1 MIARFNLI
9 FEIDVDS
16 IAESDEFKDN
26 LKKSGFTLEEYVDA
40 KTLELKK
47 HYFEEKLAEGF
58 TNISCEAE
66 IIIEE

>member
-26 LKKSGFTLEEYVDA
+26 LKKSGITLEEYVET
-40 KTLELKK
+40 KTLELKN
-47 HYFEEKLAEGF
+47 HYFEEKLTEGF
-58 TNISCEAE
+58 SNISCEAE

>member
-26 LKKSGFTLEEYVDA
+26 LKKSGITLEEYVET
-40 KTLELKK
+40 KTLELKN

-58 TNISCEAE
+58 SNISCEAE